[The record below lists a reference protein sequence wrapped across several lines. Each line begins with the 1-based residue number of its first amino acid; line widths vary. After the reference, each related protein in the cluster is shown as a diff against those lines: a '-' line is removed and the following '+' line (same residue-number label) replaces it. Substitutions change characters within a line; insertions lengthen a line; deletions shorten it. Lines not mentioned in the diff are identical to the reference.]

1 VPHHRRPRAARA
13 RLRCASVLVAL
24 GTVAAGLTATTL
36 TTALTAPASADDRGL
51 PVLHLVT
58 LTGPG
63 TSGGDAGPAE
73 ILARQDA
80 VLATVGSPTTT
91 YRWTTALNGFAVALT
106 PAQVDTVEAD
116 PQVVSVEANEVRT
129 MAGRRGTALASGQV
143 DQPRA
148 TGGAGVVIGVVD
160 SGLDPESP
168 LFAAVPGL
176 GRAPED
182 FRGSCEVGEE
192 WPSTT
197 CNRKVVAS
205 GWWVAGFG
213 EDRIRT
219 SEHLSARDAVGHGTQ
234 VASVAAGNAGVSVR
248 MQGRTVGSFGGIAPQ
263 ARIAP
268 YKACWG
274 APDPADDGCA
284 TADLVSAIDRATAD
298 GVDVLNVAVAGPP
311 GTDTVERALLGAA
324 EADIVVVA
332 AAGND
337 GREQYAAHDSPWVT
351 TVGASLGSV
360 WQGRVSVAGGPTLTG
375 ASRSRRTTGPV
386 RLVLGSDVA
395 APGVRRRDAAQC
407 RPGSLDAA
415 LTSGRAVY
423 CERGG
428 IGRIDKSDAVA
439 RADGVAMVLGNV
451 RPGPVVDDFHAVPT
465 VQLSAPDAA
474 RLHRWVRTHDRTTI
488 RMSGL
493 APSPGAGR
501 TAAWSPPGDPRASL
515 VKPDVVAVGDGVLGA
530 VPDDRGWSLFSG
542 SSASTARVSGAAAL
556 LRSHH
561 DWRAPVVR
569 SVLATTA
576 VPLAGDSVLQ
586 QGAGRAGGDVHD
598 ARLALVVRT
607 SRYREALDSGS
618 WADLNL
624 SSVLV
629 RGNTTVTRRVTNLGS
644 RAEYFSAQAV
654 GFTRHQVRVAPLATR
669 LDPGESATFRISVS
683 GPSTPGSV
691 DDGWIR
697 WRGARGSVTR
707 VPVAIT
713 R

>member
-1 VPHHRRPRAARA
+1 
-13 RLRCASVLVAL
+13 
-24 GTVAAGLTATTL
+24 
-36 TTALTAPASADDRGL
+36 
-51 PVLHLVT
+51 
-58 LTGPG
+58 
-63 TSGGDAGPAE
+63 
-73 ILARQDA
+73 
-80 VLATVGSPTTT
+80 
-91 YRWTTALNGFAVALT
+91 
-106 PAQVDTVEAD
+106 
-116 PQVVSVEANEVRT
+116 
-129 MAGRRGTALASGQV
+129 
-143 DQPRA
+143 
-148 TGGAGVVIGVVD
+148 
-160 SGLDPESP
+160 
-168 LFAAVPGL
+168 
-176 GRAPED
+176 
-182 FRGSCEVGEE
+182 
-192 WPSTT
+192 
-197 CNRKVVAS
+197 
-205 GWWVAGFG
+205 
-213 EDRIRT
+213 
-219 SEHLSARDAVGHGTQ
+219 
-234 VASVAAGNAGVSVR
+234 
-248 MQGRTVGSFGGIAPQ
+248 
-263 ARIAP
+263 
-268 YKACWG
+268 
-274 APDPADDGCA
+274 
-284 TADLVSAIDRATAD
+284 
-298 GVDVLNVAVAGPP
+298 
-311 GTDTVERALLGAA
+311 
-324 EADIVVVA
+324 
-332 AAGND
+332 
-337 GREQYAAHDSPWVT
+337 
-351 TVGASLGSV
+351 
-360 WQGRVSVAGGPTLTG
+360 VAGGPTLTG

-465 VQLSAPDAA
+465 VQLSAPDAV

-586 QGAGRAGGDVHD
+586 QGAGRAGADVHG

-629 RGNTTVTRRVTNLGS
+629 RGNVAVTRRVTNLGS

-654 GFTRHQVRVAPLATR
+654 GFTRHRVRVSPLATR
-669 LDPGESATFRISVS
+669 LDPGESATFRIAVS
-683 GPSTPGSV
+683 GPTTPGSV

>member
-1 VPHHRRPRAARA
+1 MPLHRRHPARRAGLRRA
-13 RLRCASVLVAL
+13 TVLAVLA
-24 GTVAAGLTATTL
+24 TVAAGLGPA
-36 TTALTAPASADDRGL
+36 ALDAPARADDTGVPAL
-51 PVLHLVT
+51 QLVT

-63 TSGGDAGPAE
+63 TSAGGRGPADL
-73 ILARQDA
+73 LARQDA
-80 VLATVGSPTTT
+80 VLAQVGSPMTT
-91 YRWTTALNGFAVALT
+91 YRWTTALNGFAAELT
-106 PAQVDTVEAD
+106 PEQVAAVQAD
-116 PQVVSVEANEVRT
+116 PEVASVEANTVRALT
-129 MAGRRGTALASGQV
+129 GRRGTALASGQV
-143 DQPRA
+143 GQPRSR
-148 TGGAGVVIGVVD
+148 GGAGAVIGVID
-160 SGLDPESP
+160 SGLAPESP
-168 LFAAVPGL
+168 LFAALPGL

-182 FRGSCEVGEE
+182 FDGTCEVGEE
-192 WPSTT
+192 WSSGT
-197 CNRKVVAS
+197 CSRKVVAS

-213 EDRIRT
+213 QDRIRA
-219 SEHLSARDAVGHGTQ
+219 SEHLSPRDAIGHGTQ

-248 MQGRTVGSFGGIAPQ
+248 MQGRTVGQYGGIAPQ
-263 ARIAP
+263 ARIAA

-274 APDPADDGCA
+274 APDPGDDGCA

-298 GVDVLNVAVAGPP
+298 GVDVLNLSVAGPP

-324 EADIVVVA
+324 EADVVVVA

-337 GREQYAAHDSPWVT
+337 GRRQYAAHDSPWVT

-375 ASRSRRTTGPV
+375 ASRSRRTSGPT
-386 RLVLGSDVA
+386 RLVLGADVA

-407 RPGSLDAA
+407 RPGTLDAA
-415 LTSGRAVY
+415 RTAGRAVF

-465 VQLSAPDAA
+465 VQLAAPDAA
-474 RLHRWVRTHDRTTI
+474 RLLRWIRTHDRTTV
-488 RMSGL
+488 RMSGV
-493 APSPGAGR
+493 APSPAAGR
-501 TAAWSPPGDPRASL
+501 TAAWSPSGDPRASA

-530 VPDDRGWSLFSG
+530 VPGDRGWALFSG
-542 SSASTARVSGAAAL
+542 TSAATARVSGAAAL
-556 LRSHH
+556 LRSRH
-561 DWRAPVVR
+561 DWPAPVVR

-576 VPLAGDSVLQ
+576 APLGSDPVLR
-586 QGAGRAGGDVHD
+586 QGAGRAGADVTG
-598 ARLALVVRT
+598 ARLALPVAT
-607 SRYREALDSGS
+607 SGYREALDTGS

-629 RGNTTVTRRVTNLGS
+629 RGNGTVTRRVTNLGT
-644 RAEYFSAQAV
+644 RAEYFSAQAL
-654 GFTRHQVRVAPLATR
+654 GFARHRVRVTPLAVR
-669 LDPGESATFRISVS
+669 LGPGETATFRIAVT
-683 GPSTPGSV
+683 GPAAPGRV

-707 VPVAIT
+707 IPVAIT